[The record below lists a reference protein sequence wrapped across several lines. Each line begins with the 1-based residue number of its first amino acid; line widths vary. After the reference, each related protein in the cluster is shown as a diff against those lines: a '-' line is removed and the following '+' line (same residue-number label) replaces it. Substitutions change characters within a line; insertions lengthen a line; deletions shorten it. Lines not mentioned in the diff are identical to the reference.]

1 MFNFLKGSKT
11 KGGAKSKS
19 APPKR
24 PEPHFEIVSMDQ
36 WSIAFRSRTVYPI
49 CQSMALFISG
59 GPNQSLSNCRIE
71 VFINSSR
78 LISKDMIE
86 YTGELQHA
94 PPEFAELF
102 RGQEPSEPGAPEAPV
117 VVPPPSVPAGPPA
130 IPTTVAPLVA
140 AQNVEVTEHRV
151 AQRANRAFR
160 VVSRDLVR
168 FKAMCGDISSTGI
181 RLIADEAIEM
191 GKTLELDLDFDDFRF
206 PKVRFKAEVVWC
218 KQRDDKTWWIGLRF
232 LDMQD
237 QEKRL
242 LETYVAFVS
251 RMQAPMEADSAAG

>member
-1 MFNFLKGSKT
+1 MFNFLKGSQKKSGG
-11 KGGAKSKS
+11 KGNKAAA
-19 APPKR
+19 APRTPD
-24 PEPHFEIVSMDQ
+24 PGFEIVSMDQ

-49 CQSMALFISG
+49 CQTMALFISG
-59 GPNQSLSNCRIE
+59 GPNGVLTNCRIE

-94 PPEFAELF
+94 PPEFAEIF
-102 RGQEPSEPGAPEAPV
+102 KGMPTPAAPEGA
-117 VVPPPSVPAGPPA
+117 
-130 IPTTVAPLVA
+130 VAPTDGAVPVA
-140 AQNVEVTEHRV
+140 ASASPVAGSVAVTEHRV

-168 FKAMCGDISSTGI
+168 FKAMCGDISSSGI
-181 RLIADEAIEM
+181 RLIADEEIEV
-191 GKTLELDLDFDDFRF
+191 GKQLELDLDFDDFRF
-206 PKVRFKAEVVWC
+206 PKVRFRAEVVWC
-218 KQRDDKTWWIGLRF
+218 KRRDENTYWIGMRF

-237 QEKRL
+237 QERRL

-251 RMQAPMEADSAAG
+251 RMQAPMEADQAAG

>member
-1 MFNFLKGSKT
+1 MFNFLKGSK
-11 KGGAKSKS
+11 AKQERKTKS
-19 APPKR
+19 APVRRNPD
-24 PEPHFEIVSMDQ
+24 PYFEIVSLDQ
-36 WSIAFRSRTVYPI
+36 WSMAFRSRTVYPI
-49 CQSMALFISG
+49 CQTMALFISG
-59 GPNQSLSNCRIE
+59 GPNQALANCRIE

-102 RGQEPSEPGAPEAPV
+102 KGMEPQPAPAVAAAPGVMPG
-117 VVPPPSVPAGPPA
+117 VVPALATPPTPGLSPASVA
-130 IPTTVAPLVA
+130 
-140 AQNVEVTEHRV
+140 VTEHRV

-168 FKAMCGDISSTGI
+168 FKAMCGDISSSGI
-181 RLIADEAIEM
+181 RLIADEAIEN

-206 PKVRFKAEVVWC
+206 PKVRFHAEVVWC
-218 KQRDDKTWWIGLRF
+218 KQRDEKTYWIGMRF

-237 QEKRL
+237 QERRL

-251 RMQAPMEADSAAG
+251 RMQAPQAQQEDAATAN